1 MKRFYILGFG
11 PAGEPNG
18 VVGKKAWDDRAA
30 AEKHAV
36 EVLKNQPN
44 TSSFE
49 IVETVAIAQR
59 VHAPIEIIAF
69 DGTVEVLKA
78 A

>member
-1 MKRFYILGFG
+1 MKRFYILGFTNG
-11 PAGEPNG
+11 EPAGI
-18 VVGKKAWDDRAA
+18 VGKKTWDTRVD

-36 EVLKNQPN
+36 EVLKSQPN

-49 IVETVAIAQR
+49 IVETVSTVQR
-59 VHAPIEIIAF
+59 VHAPIEVTPF
-69 DGTVEVLKA
+69 GGSSEVRKA